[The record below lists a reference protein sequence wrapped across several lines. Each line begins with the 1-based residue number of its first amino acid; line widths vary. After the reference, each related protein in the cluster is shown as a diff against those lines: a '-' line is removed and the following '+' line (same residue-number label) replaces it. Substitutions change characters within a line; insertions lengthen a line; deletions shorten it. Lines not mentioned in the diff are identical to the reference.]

1 MRAAMNRAAIARF
14 PLRAI
19 CAGAALC
26 AVIGGVFP
34 TSFAQA
40 PAPAQAQPPAAGQA
54 PAQAGQQGEAF
65 RPAIASPLQ
74 AAEQAIRAKKFDEA
88 LARIKDAE
96 AVPDRTPSENLAIER
111 MRAIAASGAGD
122 VPTATRS
129 FETVIASG
137 KLTPADQARMVQVVA
152 QLYFQ
157 GKDYPKAATW
167 AARSLKESG
176 PNADMR
182 WLMVRAQ
189 YLADDCA
196 SASRELRSMVDA
208 ENPPAQERL
217 QMLATCYTKLNDPA
231 GYSYTLDKI
240 LAYYPA
246 KELWVDAIRRV
257 EAKPGFSD
265 RLRLDV
271 LRLRR
276 ATGTFEGVPA
286 YVAMT
291 QLAMQAAL
299 PAEAKKISDEG
310 FSSGALGSGAEADQ
324 QKKLRDAA
332 AKAVSDDEKQLA
344 QSAKT
349 GATAKDGTT
358 LVNVGFA
365 YVMMGQY
372 DTGIPLMEQ
381 GIAKGG
387 LRQPD
392 DAKLHLGIAYL
403 AAGQKPKAIQAFK
416 EVGGADGT
424 ADLARLWLIVAQRP
438 A

>member
-1 MRAAMNRAAIARF
+1 M
-14 PLRAI
+14 
-19 CAGAALC
+19 AG
-26 AVIGGVFP
+26 
-34 TSFAQA
+34 
-40 PAPAQAQPPAAGQA
+40 
-54 PAQAGQQGEAF
+54 QGEAF
-65 RPAIASPLQ
+65 RPAIATPLQ
-74 AAEQAIRAKKFDEA
+74 AAEQAIRAKKYDEA
-88 LARIKDAE
+88 LARIREAD
-96 AVPDRTPSENLAIER
+96 AVPDRTPNEILAIER
-111 MRAIAASGAGD
+111 MRAIAATGAND
-122 VPTATRS
+122 FPTATRS

-137 KLTPADQARMVQVVA
+137 KVTPADQARMVQVVA

-157 GKDYPKAATW
+157 AKDYPKAATW

-182 WLMVRAQ
+182 WLMIRAQ

-196 SASRELRSMVDA
+196 SAAVELKTVVDA

-231 GYSYTLDKI
+231 GYSYALDKI
-240 LAYYPA
+240 LAYYPT
-246 KELWVDAIRRV
+246 KDLWADAIRRV
-257 EAKPGFSD
+257 ESKPGFSD

-276 ATGTFEGVPA
+276 ATGTFDGTPA
-286 YVAMT
+286 YAAMT
-291 QLAMQAAL
+291 QLSMQAAL
-299 PAEAKKISDEG
+299 PAEAKKVSEEG
-310 FSSGALGSGAEADQ
+310 FSSGALGSGADADA

-332 AKAVSDDEKQLA
+332 TKAVTDDEKQLP
-344 QSAKT
+344 QSAKS
-349 GATAKDGTT
+349 GAAAKEGTT

-416 EVGGADGT
+416 GVGGTDGT
-424 ADLARLWLIVAQRP
+424 ADLARLWLIQAQRP

>member
-1 MRAAMNRAAIARF
+1 MKSAGRPSLPLHALFAR
-14 PLRAI
+14 
-19 CAGAALC
+19 AALC
-26 AVIGGVFP
+26 AVIGGGFS

-40 PAPAQAQPPAAGQA
+40 PAPAPAQGQAQPPAAGQP
-54 PAQAGQQGEAF
+54 PAAAVQGEAF
-65 RPAIASPLQ
+65 RPAIATPLQ

-111 MRAIAASGAGD
+111 MRAIAATGAND
-122 VPTATRS
+122 IPTATRS

-167 AARSLKESG
+167 AARSLKENG
-176 PNADMR
+176 PNAEMR

-189 YLADDCA
+189 YLSDDCA

-208 ENPPAQERL
+208 ESPPVQERL
-217 QMLATCYTKLNDPA
+217 QMLATCSTKLGDDA
-231 GYSYTLDKI
+231 GYTYAQDKF
-240 LAYYPA
+240 LTYYPS
-246 KELWVDAIRRV
+246 KELWADAIRRV
-257 EAKPGFSD
+257 ESKPGFPD

-276 ATGTFEGVPA
+276 ATGTFEGTNA
-286 YVAMT
+286 YSAMT
-291 QLAMQAAL
+291 QLAMTAAL
-299 PAEAKKISDEG
+299 PAEAKKVSDEG
-310 FSSGALGSGAEADQ
+310 FSSGALGAGADADAH
-324 QKKLRDAA
+324 KKLRDAA
-332 AKAVSDDEKQLA
+332 AKAVADDEKQLP

-349 GATAKDGTT
+349 GAAAKEGTT
-358 LVNVGFA
+358 LVNVGLA

-381 GIAKGG
+381 GVAKGG

-403 AAGQKPKAIQAFK
+403 AAGQKAKAVQAFK
-416 EVGGADGT
+416 EVGGTDGA
-424 ADLARLWLIVAQRP
+424 ADLARLWLIQAQRP